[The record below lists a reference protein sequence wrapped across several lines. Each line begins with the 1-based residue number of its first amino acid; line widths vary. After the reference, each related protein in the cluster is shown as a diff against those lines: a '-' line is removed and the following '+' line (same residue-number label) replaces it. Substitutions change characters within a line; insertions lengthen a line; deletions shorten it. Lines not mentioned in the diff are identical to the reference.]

1 MSLATRL
8 LGREILTLQEFT
20 DEVVERLAWEDS
32 TMTVTRPRPDLVVV
46 ARGHGQPREFTVQSS
61 YRAYQKDPR
70 TREQLVA
77 RFTEWVASATPGREA

>member
-20 DEVVERLAWEDS
+20 DELVARLAWEDS
-32 TMTVTRPRPDLVVV
+32 TVTVTRPRPDLLAVR
-46 ARGHGQPREFTVQSS
+46 RGQGQPREFTVQSS
-61 YRAYQKDPR
+61 YRAYQQDPR

-77 RFTEWVASATPGREA
+77 RFAEWVTTSTGRA

>member
-20 DEVVERLAWEDS
+20 QDIVERLAWDLPDAV
-32 TMTVTRPRPDLVVV
+32 VTQPRPDCLAV
-46 ARGHGQPREFTVQSS
+46 AGKAARPVEFAVQSS

-70 TREQLVA
+70 TREQLIA
-77 RFTEWVASATPGREA
+77 RFAEWVATTTPRA

>member
-20 DEVVERLAWEDS
+20 DEIVARLVWDDAAVV
-32 TMTVTRPRPDLVVV
+32 VTRPRPDLVAV
-46 ARGHGQPREFTVQSS
+46 ARGSGQPREFTVQSS
-61 YRAYQKDPR
+61 YRAYQQDPR

-77 RFTEWVASATPGREA
+77 RFADWVATTTPRV

>member
-20 DEVVERLAWEDS
+20 QEIVARLAWELPDAV
-32 TMTVTRPRPDLVVV
+32 VTQPRPDYLVVAGKA
-46 ARGHGQPREFTVQSS
+46 ARPVEFTVQSS
-61 YRAYQKDPR
+61 YRAYQQDPR

-77 RFTEWVASATPGREA
+77 RFVQWVATTTPRG